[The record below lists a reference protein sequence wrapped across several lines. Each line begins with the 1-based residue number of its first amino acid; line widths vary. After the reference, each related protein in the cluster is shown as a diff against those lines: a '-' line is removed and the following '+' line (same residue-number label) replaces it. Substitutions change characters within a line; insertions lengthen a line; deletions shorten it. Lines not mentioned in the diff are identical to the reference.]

1 MEGYKTII
9 FMLIGLLSSIGAQF
23 GIIIPENEQSALMA
37 GIIAIGG
44 LILRL
49 MTKTPVGVKK
59 ADVVLTEKASGQK
72 VPL

>member
-9 FMLIGLLSSIGAQF
+9 FMLIGLLSAIGAQF

-44 LILRL
+44 LLLRL
-49 MTKTPVGVKK
+49 FTKTPVGVKK
-59 ADVVLTEKASGQK
+59 EDITITKKVTGEKI
-72 VPL
+72 L